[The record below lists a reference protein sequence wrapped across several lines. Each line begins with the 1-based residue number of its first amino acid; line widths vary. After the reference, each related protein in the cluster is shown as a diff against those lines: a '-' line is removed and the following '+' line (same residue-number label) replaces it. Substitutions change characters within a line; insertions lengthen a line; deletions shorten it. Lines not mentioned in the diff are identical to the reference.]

1 MTAVR
6 GYPLHRIAV
15 QNCGATLYPD
25 TGLEARL
32 PDLTIPQAAAQLG
45 VSVDTVKRRCR
56 RGALRCR
63 RTAEG
68 RVLVDLAISPNG
80 TAAPQP
86 RGSAPHV
93 QGNGVDTTSSTL
105 ARLEA
110 ITAERDWLRA
120 RLEAAESEREQLRI
134 LLGNAMQSVA
144 RALPAAPQD
153 APQPDD
159 RSSDSPPRPWWAFW
173 RG

>member
-1 MTAVR
+1 
-6 GYPLHRIAV
+6 
-15 QNCGATLYPD
+15 
-25 TGLEARL
+25 L
-32 PDLTIPQAAAQLG
+32 PDLTIPQAAAHLG
-45 VSVDTVKRRCR
+45 VSVDTVKRRCK

-68 RVLVDLAISPNG
+68 RVLVEVGVGPNG

-86 RGSAPHV
+86 RGGAPHV
-93 QGNGVDTTSSTL
+93 QGTSGHDEPKL
-105 ARLEA
+105 QAQLDA
-110 ITAERDWLRA
+110 VTAERDWLRA

-144 RALPAAPQD
+144 RALPPAPQD
-153 APQPDD
+153 APQSVE
-159 RSSDSPPRPWWAFW
+159 RSKDSPPRPWWAFW